1 MAGNKRNTDAA
12 KAAKQGTRRRP
23 SGGYKGRPK
32 LSESEFNTGIA
43 PVKSQFNYSAEKQAA
58 TTKVQAWKEELNK
71 RVQAQIAE
79 RDLTE
84 VQLLALEIQEL
95 QRFHDMAVEAGKK
108 LETAMNLLDEQ
119 RRSRVKSNPELQQV
133 LEQKRVAE
141 AAARARVRY
150 ATESGMAIHAIAPG
164 SAFWEKLDELET
176 ALKGEIEA
184 ELAVYAAEVDSLKAF
199 CDEKGYSEYLLEQN
213 ELFAAK
219 AAEPKGKEGDEAKAS
234 DEGASE
240 S

>member
-12 KAAKQGTRRRP
+12 KVAKQSNRRR
-23 SGGYKGRPK
+23 SSGYKGRPK
-32 LSESEFNTGIA
+32 VEESEFNTGIA
-43 PVKSQFNYSAEKQAA
+43 PVKSGFNYSAEKAAA

-219 AAEPKGKEGDEAKAS
+219 AAEPKGTQGDEAKAS
-234 DEGASE
+234 DKGASE